1 MVEPRSWLADGL
13 KSTIPQ
19 GSAPGAYSLV
29 WAWRRPHSS
38 TVYSSIVIRGYE
50 SMSFHDG
57 FALLGG
63 GPFAE
68 GRDGRGD
75 VSLSPTLA

>member
-38 TVYSSIVIRGYE
+38 TVYSSIVIRGY
-50 SMSFHDG
+50 
-57 FALLGG
+57 
-63 GPFAE
+63 
-68 GRDGRGD
+68 
-75 VSLSPTLA
+75 